1 MWLLENV
8 RVCLERCWTA
18 LLLVIL
24 RGLFT
29 DHLLSTQGY
38 VAWGTRVSIGKEP
51 PNMKKQPLLS
61 LN

>member
-1 MWLLENV
+1 MWLLENF
-8 RVCLERCWTA
+8 RICLELYWTV

-24 RGLFT
+24 MGAV
-29 DHLLSTQGY
+29 QGPLIEHSGICQLG
-38 VAWGTRVSIGKEP
+38 ARVYMGKEP